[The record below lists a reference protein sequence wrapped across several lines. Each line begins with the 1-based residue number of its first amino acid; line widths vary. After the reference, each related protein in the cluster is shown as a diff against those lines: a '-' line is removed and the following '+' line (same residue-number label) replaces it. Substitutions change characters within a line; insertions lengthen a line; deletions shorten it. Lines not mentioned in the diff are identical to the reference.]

1 MRELL
6 ARFPARYSEAEKGT
20 ASVFCPRYRSDETRS
35 ASVATDPGAEMKP
48 KNPAQ
53 DDAAQSNRRHFL
65 KSGAVIATGLS
76 AGMLTSAAAGGMVA
90 AKSAAPD
97 QTGPVE
103 GSMPT
108 RNLGQTGA
116 RVAIFGLG
124 GQGALERANHEDA
137 AVPIIHRA
145 LDLGV
150 NYFDTSA
157 IYGGPG
163 RWSERYLGMGL
174 KGSRDRIF
182 LATKTKERT
191 RDAALRNIEVS
202 LKLLETE
209 YVDCWQ
215 LHDVGIQ
222 EDVDRIFGKGGAIEA
237 LIQARD
243 QKLVRHLGIT
253 GRFRPEALIE
263 SIHRFPFDTVLMGVN
278 AADKYYYPFEKD
290 LLPLAVERQMG
301 IIGMKVMARGR
312 ILSSW
317 MPPPVEVQKHS
328 WEGTG
333 AIATTPGTLTKR
345 ETFFYNLSLPLST
358 AIIGCDSVE
367 QVDEC
372 AALARSFTPLN
383 SAQMAALEARV
394 EPIAKQA
401 LFFRLMPR

>member
-1 MRELL
+1 MKTKDALQNL
-6 ARFPARYSEAEKGT
+6 AH
-20 ASVFCPRYRSDETRS
+20 
-35 ASVATDPGAEMKP
+35 
-48 KNPAQ
+48 
-53 DDAAQSNRRHFL
+53 SNRRNFL
-65 KSGAVIATGLS
+65 KSGAAVAAGLSTGVIASGATGEG
-76 AGMLTSAAAGGMVA
+76 AA
-90 AKSAAPD
+90 AKSTAPD
-97 QTGPVE
+97 E
-103 GSMPT
+103 AGSFQGLMPT
-108 RNLGQTGA
+108 RNLGKTGA
-116 RVAIFGLG
+116 CVSIFGLG
-124 GQGALERANHEDA
+124 GQGALEKANHEEVA
-137 AVPIIHRA
+137 LPIIHRA
-145 LDLGV
+145 LELGV

-157 IYGGPG
+157 IYGGPD
-163 RWSERYLGMGL
+163 RWSEQYLGKGL
-174 KGSRDRIF
+174 RGNRDRIF

-202 LKLLETE
+202 LKLLDTDHF
-209 YVDCWQ
+209 DCWQ

-222 EDVDRIFGKGGAIEA
+222 EDIDQIFGKGGAIEA

-243 QKLVRHLGIT
+243 QKIVRHLGVT

-263 SIHRFPFDTVLMGVN
+263 CIRRFPFDTVLMGVN

-290 LLPLAVERQMG
+290 LLPLAVEKQMG

-317 MPPPVEVQKHS
+317 TPPPVEDQRRS
-328 WEGTG
+328 WEGSG
-333 AIATTPGTLTKR
+333 AIATTPGTLTKQ

-367 QVDEC
+367 QVEEC

-383 SAQMAALEARV
+383 QTQMAALEAKV